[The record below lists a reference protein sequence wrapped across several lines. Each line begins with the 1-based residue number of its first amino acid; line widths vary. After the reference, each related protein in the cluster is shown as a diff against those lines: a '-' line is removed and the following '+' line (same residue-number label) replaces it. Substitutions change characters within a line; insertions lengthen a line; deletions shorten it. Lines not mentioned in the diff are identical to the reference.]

1 MNKKQI
7 MMWALCL
14 SLFLIPFQA
23 ASAAAAVPGD
33 GRLTYETTFTGSDS
47 SLTGTSSQQQY
58 FTVMDYWN
66 VQDLKVNLHFQVSQ
80 ITEDQISSVTLSLHG
95 SPFYSFRTSL
105 QTNGKQSVTIPA
117 PKCFLKPE
125 VNTLS
130 IQGCLRPAD
139 ANHQLCEGETTP
151 DNGTQR

>member
-14 SLFLIPFQA
+14 SLFLIPLQA

-33 GRLTYETTFTGSDS
+33 GRKTYETTFTGSDS

-66 VQDLKVNLHFQVSQ
+66 VQDLQVNLHFQISQ
-80 ITEDQISSVTLSLHG
+80 ITEDQISSVTLSLNG
-95 SPFYSFRTSL
+95 SPFYSFRPSL
-105 QTNGKQSVTIPA
+105 QNNGEQSVTIPA
-117 PKCFLKPE
+117 PKGFLKQG

-130 IQGCLRPAD
+130 IQGYLRTA
-139 ANHQLCEGETTP
+139 GENNQVCYVDNTP
-151 DNGTQR
+151 DNW